1 MIYRAP
7 TQLFVDGASLP
18 SQEETTQGNPLAVP
32 MYTLATVPLIR
43 SLPDSVTQVWYA
55 DNPTTLGT
63 VSHLQIWWDAISEL
77 GRQEIHGYFA
87 NPMKTWLVTQNPLVA
102 RAAIQAFEGTN
113 INITSDGRPHFG
125 APLGTH
131 KYADELVAKKVE
143 QWSTKLRSLSNI
155 AESQPHAVY
164 AALIH
169 CLSSKRSYLSRTIP
183 GISNQ
188 LESLE
193 RNFRLELGVESG
205 VPAVL

>member
-18 SQEETTQGNPLAVP
+18 SQEETTQGNPLAMP
-32 MYTLATVPLIR
+32 MYTLSTVPLIR

-55 DNPTTLGT
+55 DNPTALGT

-77 GRQEIHGYFA
+77 ERQEIYGYFA

-113 INITSDGRPHFG
+113 INITSDGRPHLG

-131 KYADELVAKKVE
+131 EYADELVAKKVE
-143 QWSTKLRSLSNI
+143 QWSIKLRSLSNI

-169 CLSSKRSYLSRTIP
+169 CLSSKWLYLRQCLANGPIC
-183 GISNQ
+183 
-188 LESLE
+188 
-193 RNFRLELGVESG
+193 LELFLVSATNLRAWRGILG
-205 VPAVL
+205 